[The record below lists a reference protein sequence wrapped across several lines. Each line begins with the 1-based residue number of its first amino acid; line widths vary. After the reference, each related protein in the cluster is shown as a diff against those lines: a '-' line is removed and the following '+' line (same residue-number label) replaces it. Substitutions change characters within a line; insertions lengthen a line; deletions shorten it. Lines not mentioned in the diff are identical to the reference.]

1 MDNLVIQN
9 AILAGA
15 TIDTLLLKG
24 VKENDIIEAVNAICK
39 TSYTTLVECYMA
51 DFYKERLLYVYKE
64 ALKKK
69 RFDVALRALKEYNTD
84 NNNKE
89 VTIEF

>member
-9 AILAGA
+9 ALLAGA
-15 TIDTLLLKG
+15 EIDTLLQKG
-24 VKENDIIEAVNAICK
+24 IKENDIIQAVNAICK
-39 TSYTTLVECYMA
+39 TEYTTLIECYMA
-51 DFYKERLLYVYKE
+51 DFYKARLLYVYKE

-69 RFDVALRALKEYNTD
+69 RFDVALKALKEYNSD
-84 NNNKE
+84 NLNKE

>member
-1 MDNLVIQN
+1 MDKQLIQN
-9 AILAGA
+9 ALLAGA
-15 TIDTLLLKG
+15 NIDTLLNKG
-24 VKENDIIEAVNAICK
+24 IKESEIISAFNTITK
-39 TSYTTLVECYMA
+39 SNYTTLVECYMA
-51 DFYKERLLYVYKE
+51 DLYKARLLYVYKE

-69 RFDVALRALKEYNTD
+69 RFDVALKALKEYNTD

>member
-1 MDNLVIQN
+1 
-9 AILAGA
+9 
-15 TIDTLLLKG
+15 
-24 VKENDIIEAVNAICK
+24 
-39 TSYTTLVECYMA
+39 MA